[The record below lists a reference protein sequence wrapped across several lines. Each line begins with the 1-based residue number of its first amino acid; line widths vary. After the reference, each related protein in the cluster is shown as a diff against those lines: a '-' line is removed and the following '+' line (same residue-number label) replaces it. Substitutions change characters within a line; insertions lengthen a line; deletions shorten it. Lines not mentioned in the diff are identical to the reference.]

1 MEGVI
6 FFKCFN
12 WRSKSLECYFDIKQW
27 EIYLCSIR
35 YYWKNRFKIRNSLKD
50 ASLLTWGRS
59 DNVRLK
65 YGSCYYN
72 YNRFVESLYGNH
84 WYILGLNDC
93 QNFARR
99 VVNELTDKWLE
110 FFLLRMDLNTVKI

>member
-1 MEGVI
+1 M
-6 FFKCFN
+6 
-12 WRSKSLECYFDIKQW
+12 ECYFDIKQS

-35 YYWKNRFKIRNSLKD
+35 YYWNNRFKIRNSLKD

-59 DNVRLK
+59 DTVRLR

-72 YNRFVESLYGNH
+72 YNRFVESLYWNH
-84 WYILGLNDC
+84 WYILGSNDC

-99 VVNELTDKWLE
+99 VVNDLIDKSVEVFPIEDGPKYCEDTDSSCS
-110 FFLLRMDLNTVKI
+110 FF

>member
-1 MEGVI
+1 MTLSNGKYTCVQ
-6 FFKCFN
+6 
-12 WRSKSLECYFDIKQW
+12 LDTTG
-27 EIYLCSIR
+27 
-35 YYWKNRFKIRNSLKD
+35 KIDLRVGNSLRE

-59 DNVRLK
+59 DNVRLR

-110 FFLLRMDLNTVKI
+110 FFLLRIDLNTVKI

>member
-1 MEGVI
+1 M
-6 FFKCFN
+6 
-12 WRSKSLECYFDIKQW
+12 ECYFDIKQW

-59 DNVRLK
+59 DNVRLR

-72 YNRFVESLYGNH
+72 YNRFVESLY
-84 WYILGLNDC
+84 
-93 QNFARR
+93 
-99 VVNELTDKWLE
+99 
-110 FFLLRMDLNTVKI
+110 